1 MSKNKV
7 ILYFSS
13 IIIVSIFIIIINP
26 YLTTK
31 KNNSKD
37 SSTIIMTNYSGYSS
51 KTFETWT
58 ALNSFDS
65 SRKELHLNA
74 LFPNSVWTFE
84 TDRRNN
90 SWDLRQ
96 SLSKP
101 FLLRFDWLELLSL
114 RLCVLSE
121 CLGSST
127 WKLLRPRREA
137 PWLWTC
143 SLCSPLRLKPLR
155 SHTASTWP

>member
-13 IIIVSIFIIIINP
+13 IIIVIIFIIIINP

-101 FLLRFDWLELLSL
+101 FLLRFDWLELFSL
-114 RLCVLSE
+114 RLCTEWVSWFFYL
-121 CLGSST
+121 
-127 WKLLRPRREA
+127 EA
-137 PWLWTC
+137 AEAQEGGPMAMNLQ
-143 SLCSPLRLKPLR
+143 SLQPSK
-155 SHTASTWP
+155 T